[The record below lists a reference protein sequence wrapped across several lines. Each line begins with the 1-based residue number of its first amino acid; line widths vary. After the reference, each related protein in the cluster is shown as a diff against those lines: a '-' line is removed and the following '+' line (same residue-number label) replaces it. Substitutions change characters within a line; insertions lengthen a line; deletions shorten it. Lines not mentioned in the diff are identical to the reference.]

1 MKLKELLN
9 NLDRDIKI
17 EVTISDLIEFANY
30 IIEHFERSESEN
42 DDEIGGIDL
51 AMKITGLSKSTIYNK
66 VSNNEIPY
74 IKKGRLY
81 FKRSDLIKWIEESNI

>member
-1 MKLKELLN
+1 MKLKELLQ
-9 NLDRDIKI
+9 NLDRDVKI

-30 IIEHFERSESEN
+30 IIEHTRPSTREN
-42 DDEIGGIDL
+42 EDEIGGVDL

-66 VSNNEIPY
+66 VCNNEIPH

-81 FKRSDLIKWIEESNI
+81 FKRSELIEWIEE